1 MMANTIIA
9 RRISSSGWA
18 WFTTGRNGQII
29 SPEIPEEHLKNFS
42 MIVQGSLKSGW
53 GSETVYEVVD
63 EHDTDENDNGGVE
76 CLIGEICP
84 YTKSVGETSAQGG
97 SCLV

>member
-1 MMANTIIA
+1 MIINTYKVYTANLHDGNIVIA

-42 MIVQGSLKSGW
+42 LIVKGSMKEGCVT
-53 GSETVYEVVD
+53 ETVYEIPC
-63 EHDTDENDNGGVE
+63 EEESAGGV
-76 CLIGEICP
+76 
-84 YTKSVGETSAQGG
+84 
-97 SCLV
+97 

>member
-1 MMANTIIA
+1 MIINTYKVYTANLHDGNIVIA

-42 MIVQGSLKSGW
+42 LIVKGSMKSGW
-53 GSETVYEVVD
+53 GSETVYEIPC
-63 EHDTDENDNGGVE
+63 EEESAGGV
-76 CLIGEICP
+76 
-84 YTKSVGETSAQGG
+84 
-97 SCLV
+97 